1 MTIELQISQIQVR
14 IEVVLKVNYPSI
26 GYNAKAPTNLTTTF
40 NASGVTLE
48 WEDTGHNCT
57 STVYNVTL
65 NSASTSELTYHNTS
79 DTTIFI
85 NSSELN
91 TAEIYAYTVRGWNG
105 QQSNVSEPFT
115 LAPHEVMNVTID
127 TTNTTDPCKN
137 DSCCADVTLNIILE
151 SLDPYVKHP
160 DQYYN
165 ISYNSNTENI
175 PVPYEVTEYGETEWT
190 GSGLKYNETYCFT
203 VIPIN
208 DFSTGEPK
216 DNDTTT
222 EYPCES
228 PGNGGDNGDD
238 NPRVELILLYSGLA
252 DGAITN
258 FTCTDGPVCAGD
270 RIECNCTT
278 DTGTLEWS
286 ISYSLVDTSMWSQ
299 ILSVLFNKA
308 KTNEEYHYGY
318 DFTFNTTYTGLN
330 TSILTFNL
338 NHSESVLIEC
348 ANGNVTHEMNT
359 IVTDLGYYAKAPRN
373 LTTTFNASGV
383 TLQWEDTGNNCT
395 STVYQV
401 TVISCS
407 CTSTSVLMY
416 STNDTALHI
425 NSSDLLENVTYTYTV
440 RGWNEQQS
448 NNSEPFTLGND
459 AINFQCES
467 LQNNNDLGTPSFNFT
482 IIANGTADDC
492 SDSCCANITISI
504 QLALNTSDPQ
514 YTNLS
519 YDISYDSITVNN
531 KSVVTNEGEWN
542 KNMQLPR
549 NETHYINSE
558 QAK

>member
-1 MTIELQISQIQVR
+1 MMM
-14 IEVVLKVNYPSI
+14 
-26 GYNAKAPTNLTTTF
+26 
-40 NASGVTLE
+40 ASALLLG
-48 WEDTGHNCT
+48 
-57 STVYNVTL
+57 
-65 NSASTSELTYHNTS
+65 
-79 DTTIFI
+79 
-85 NSSELN
+85 
-91 TAEIYAYTVRGWNG
+91 
-105 QQSNVSEPFT
+105 
-115 LAPHEVMNVTID
+115 
-127 TTNTTDPCKN
+127 
-137 DSCCADVTLNIILE
+137 
-151 SLDPYVKHP
+151 
-160 DQYYN
+160 
-165 ISYNSNTENI
+165 
-175 PVPYEVTEYGETEWT
+175 
-190 GSGLKYNETYCFT
+190 
-203 VIPIN
+203 
-208 DFSTGEPK
+208 
-216 DNDTTT
+216 
-222 EYPCES
+222 
-228 PGNGGDNGDD
+228 
-238 NPRVELILLYSGLA
+238 LILVCIGMT

-558 QAK
+558 QAKNQCRMMISECNSTCSNPIEKSNQGYIVAISILIIILLLLVLIIACCLFKIFFPAKFNQIIDKIKKGKKLFKRREQTE